1 MRYGQPAGWHTDG
14 DTVRTADDW
23 GRAGTPVRDVMNDA
37 ERERLVENVVG
48 PLPNGVSEPVLQH
61 AFNWRNIDAD
71 VGYRTEK
78 GGRQ

>member
-1 MRYGQPAGWHTDG
+1 
-14 DTVRTADDW
+14 
-23 GRAGTPVRDVMNDA
+23 MNDA